1 MPIAGPQAVSLAG
14 GPGVSLDAAPPLPPE
29 ATRRPTLRQ
38 LSGGQPGGLGA
49 MAGNP
54 GVMALEGLQMMERG
68 AQLLSQGIPGLTPQL
83 ADLIAG
89 LRQAVPQQLAGSV
102 PGGGGGG
109 GAPVGTMPPAGV
121 M

>member
-1 MPIAGPQAVSLAG
+1 MAEIAGPQAAPG
-14 GPGVSLDAAPPLPPE
+14 GGMGTSLDAGPPLPPE

-38 LSGGQPGGLGA
+38 LAGGQPEGLGA

-83 ADLIAG
+83 AELRAG
-89 LRQAVPQQLAGSV
+89 LRQAVPQQLAGST
-102 PGGGGGG
+102 PGGGG
-109 GAPVGTMPPAGV
+109 GAPAGVMPPAGV